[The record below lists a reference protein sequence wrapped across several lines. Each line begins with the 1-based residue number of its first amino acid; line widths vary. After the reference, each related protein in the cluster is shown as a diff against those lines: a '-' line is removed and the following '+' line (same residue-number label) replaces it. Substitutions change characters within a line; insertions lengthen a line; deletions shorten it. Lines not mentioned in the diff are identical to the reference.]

1 MICYLGVTTGVV
13 INFHYCM
20 EKLASAKLFDTKSKK
35 CGKCGMHMEDADGCC
50 RDEVKIVKM
59 EEDQQ
64 VTVDF
69 SYSLPS
75 IEALTNADDRRLL
88 AELEICQVLEKLARV
103 RAFVDRADRLLAT
116 ALACDVGADEGVCA
130 PIDEKVCLE
139 ILATLRKL

>member
-20 EKLASAKLFDTKSKK
+20 EKLASAKLFDTKSTK
-35 CGKCGMHMEDADGCC
+35 CGKCGMDILGSNGCC

-75 IEALTNADDRRLL
+75 IEALTQETSEFIITSFYNGPVTRHYQNHSPPLL
-88 AELEICQVLEKLARV
+88 SAQDSYLKNSVFRI
-103 RAFVDRADRLLAT
+103 
-116 ALACDVGADEGVCA
+116 
-130 PIDEKVCLE
+130 
-139 ILATLRKL
+139 

>member
-1 MICYLGVTTGVV
+1 MKKITVIILMICYLGVTTGVV

-35 CGKCGMHMEDADGCC
+35 CGKCGMHMEDSEGCC
-50 RDEVKIVKM
+50 RDEVKIVKI

-75 IEALTNADDRRLL
+75 IEALTHETSEFIIASFYNSPISRHYQNHSPPLL
-88 AELEICQVLEKLARV
+88 SAQDSYLK
-103 RAFVDRADRLLAT
+103 
-116 ALACDVGADEGVCA
+116 
-130 PIDEKVCLE
+130 
-139 ILATLRKL
+139 